1 MDGAGE
7 LKRTRAIAASL
18 MDYYTLEQLRK
29 HHPAWRLLNA
39 DHAPLIVSFLHSVFI
54 EPNIRSYPQPELAQK
69 LEDTLFH
76 LNREAGERIFPRPA
90 QSYLDDWALDTHAW
104 LRKYYP
110 PDGDVPHYDLTP
122 AAELGIGWL
131 AGLGKREFIGTQ
143 SRLLAVFDLLR
154 QLIEGTETDPKLRIE
169 ELERKRAAID
179 EEIATIHTGKLKL
192 IDDTGIKERFLL
204 ASQTARA
211 LLSDFRQVEQNFRSL
226 DRVTR
231 ERIATWDGDKASLLD
246 EIFDA
251 RDAIDSSDEGKS
263 FRAFWAFLMSP
274 ARREELSDLLAKAFE
289 LEPVRTLEPSER
301 LKRIHYDWLDAG
313 ESGQRTVA
321 RLSEQLRRYLDDK
334 AWLENKRIMQL
345 LREIE
350 ESALALRGAPLE
362 GFSIDLDGAVPG
374 IELAMDRPLFAPP
387 AKPEIDGRIVLGTNQ
402 EIPAEAL
409 FGQFAVDRAKL
420 LARIRRALQMRSQ
433 ISLGELVGAEPLDHG
448 LAELVAYMT
457 LATEDDSATIDDSQH
472 QTVRW
477 TDPRGKEIQAALPLI
492 IFARLRAV
500 APDGK
505 ESSDDG

>member
-1 MDGAGE
+1 
-7 LKRTRAIAASL
+7 

-39 DHAPLIVSFLHSVFI
+39 DHAPLIVSFLHRVFI

-90 QSYLDDWALDTHAW
+90 QSYLDDWALDSHAW

-110 PDGDVPHYDLTP
+110 PDGDIPHYDLTP
-122 AAELGIGWL
+122 ATELGIGWL

-154 QLIEGTETDPKLRIE
+154 QLIEGAETDPKLRIG

-179 EEIATIHTGKLKL
+179 EEIAGIRAGKLKL
-192 IDDTGIKERFLL
+192 MDDTGIKERFLL

-211 LLSDFRQVEQNFRSL
+211 LLSDFRQVEQNFRDL
-226 DRVTR
+226 DRATR

-251 RDAIDSSDEGKS
+251 RDAIASSDEGKS

-289 LEPVRTLEPSER
+289 LAPVRTLEPGER
-301 LKRIHYDWLDAG
+301 LKRIHYDWLEAG
-313 ESGQRTVA
+313 ENGLRTVA

-350 ESALALRGAPLE
+350 ENALALRDAPME
-362 GFSIDLDGAVPG
+362 AFSIDLDGAVPG
-374 IELAMDRPLFAPP
+374 IGLVMDRPLFSPP
-387 AKPEIDGRIVLGTNQ
+387 AKPEIDGHIVLGTGQ

-409 FGQFAVDRAKL
+409 FGQFAIDKAKL
-420 LARIRRALQMRSQ
+420 EGHIRRALQMRSQ
-433 ISLGELVGAEPLDHG
+433 ISLGELIGTEPLNHG
-448 LAELVAYMT
+448 LAELVAYMS
-457 LATEDDSATIDDSQH
+457 LAAEDDSATIDDGQH

-477 TDPRGKEIQAALPLI
+477 TDARGRNMQATLPLV
-492 IFARLRAV
+492 IFARLHAI

-505 ESSDDG
+505 ERRQ